1 MFIANSKLPK
11 KEIKMLLLVNL
22 LKPGGNFTYRQ
33 V

>member
-1 MFIANSKLPK
+1 MFHDSITVSY
-11 KEIKMLLLVNL
+11 LLVFLNFINL